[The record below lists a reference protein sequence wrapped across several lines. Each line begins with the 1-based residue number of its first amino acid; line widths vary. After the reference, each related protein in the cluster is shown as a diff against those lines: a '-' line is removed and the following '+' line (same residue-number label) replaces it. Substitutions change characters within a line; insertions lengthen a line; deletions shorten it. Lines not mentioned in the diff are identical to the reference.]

1 MAPQLVEYPVED
13 APCARLVPL
22 RRVEI
27 ENGDADSI
35 QVDAGI
41 MARLRDRVLHEH
53 GGDDEEPGRDGD
65 LPPQEKPLAPGAAR
79 ATGAAGKT
87 TRATGGPC
95 HGRRSRGRRP
105 RCGPAAEPPASAPR
119 TSSVRVS

>member
-35 QVDAGI
+35 RVDAGI
-41 MARLRDRVLHEH
+41 RPRLRDRVLQEQ

-65 LPPQEKPLAPGAAR
+65 LPPQEKPLAPAGLRSGGRAAR
-79 ATGAAGKT
+79 ARAADGE
-87 TRATGGPC
+87 
-95 HGRRSRGRRP
+95 RGRPLDRRRP
-105 RCGPAAEPPASAPR
+105 GPEA
-119 TSSVRVS
+119 

>member
-35 QVDAGI
+35 QGAAGI
-41 MARLRDRVLHEH
+41 MARLGNGVLHEQ
-53 GGDDEEPGRDGD
+53 GGDDKDPGRDGA
-65 LPPQEKPLAPGAAR
+65 LPPQEKPLAPAALRSGGRSAGER
-79 ATGAAGKT
+79 AADVEPARQLNHTLEAG
-87 TRATGGPC
+87 
-95 HGRRSRGRRP
+95 
-105 RCGPAAEPPASAPR
+105 EEQ
-119 TSSVRVS
+119 

>member
-65 LPPQEKPLAPGAAR
+65 LPPQEKPLAPAALRSGGRSAGER
-79 ATGAAGKT
+79 AANGD
-87 TRATGGPC
+87 RARQPNLRLQARC
-95 HGRRSRGRRP
+95 YELDQDRR
-105 RCGPAAEPPASAPR
+105 
-119 TSSVRVS
+119 V

>member
-1 MAPQLVEYPVED
+1 MAQQLGEYPVED

-41 MARLRDRVLHEH
+41 MARLRDRVLPEH
-53 GGDDEEPGRDGD
+53 GSDDEDPGRDGD
-65 LPPQEKPLAPGAAR
+65 LPPQEKPLAPAALRSGGRSARERAPHGA
-79 ATGAAGKT
+79 
-87 TRATGGPC
+87 
-95 HGRRSRGRRP
+95 RGRPPTPRVARP
-105 RCGPAAEPPASAPR
+105 RDARGA
-119 TSSVRVS
+119 